1 MLCINWA
8 CEIIKILFPQ
18 LLCTP
23 WLPRKFRFGTRYL
36 ILPKFG
42 LDVSS
47 MYRASKS
54 AYENA

>member
-1 MLCINWA
+1 MWNNKKYCFHN
-8 CEIIKILFPQ
+8 CFV
-18 LLCTP
+18 
-23 WLPRKFRFGTRYL
+23 PRGYPENFVRFGTRYL

-42 LDVSS
+42 LDVKGS